1 MGSDGSEDPPPYR
14 VYRSGE
20 PTEPPGDVRPP
31 RGRDEV
37 PSPEARRPESRAGG
51 ADEPPG
57 YRVYRSRRGRLGR
70 LIPESGLRGLR
81 PGRRRGE
88 PREPGGAER
97 RGRRITPGRVAKW
110 AALAVGG
117 WLLLS
122 FVIFLVSATLAP
134 KVSGRAEDQLAGGSS
149 LLAGSTVLVLGSDK
163 RSEGTR
169 EPGAGGPARADS
181 ILLVHAGFGSVRRL
195 SILRD
200 TFAEIPG
207 SAPQKINAAYAIGG
221 PALMVETV
229 EGFMGNGLEINHV
242 VEVSFDDFP
251 KLIDSLGGVDVT
263 TPTCVRSEPFGG
275 YRVKLKKGTHRLNG
289 KQALRFARVR
299 KNQCAP
305 NEDDRQRAGRQ
316 QEVLKGIR
324 SRFLSPS
331 ILLRLPLVSWR
342 APRTI
347 RSDMAGPGLLAL
359 FTDLVTGGSG
369 GKTRVLLPSRINGDG
384 SLAVERDA
392 RRTEVARLVGKD

>member
-1 MGSDGSEDPPPYR
+1 
-14 VYRSGE
+14 
-20 PTEPPGDVRPP
+20 
-31 RGRDEV
+31 
-37 PSPEARRPESRAGG
+37 
-51 ADEPPG
+51 
-57 YRVYRSRRGRLGR
+57 
-70 LIPESGLRGLR
+70 
-81 PGRRRGE
+81 
-88 PREPGGAER
+88 
-97 RGRRITPGRVAKW
+97 VAKW
-110 AALAVGG
+110 AALVLGG

-122 FVIFLVSATLAP
+122 FVVFLVSATLAP
-134 KVSGRAEDQLAGGSS
+134 KVSDRAEDQLAGGSS

-163 RSEGTR
+163 RSEETK
-169 EPGAGGPARADS
+169 EPGAEGPARADS

-200 TFAEIPG
+200 TYAEIPG
-207 SAPQKINAAYAIGG
+207 SGPQKINAAYAIGG

-242 VEVSFDDFP
+242 VEVSFEDFP

-324 SRFLSPS
+324 GRFLSPS

-359 FTDLVTGGSG
+359 FADLVTGGSG
-369 GKTRVLLPSRINGDG
+369 GKTRVLLPSRINADG
-384 SLAVERDA
+384 SLAVEREA
-392 RRTEVARLVGKD
+392 RREEVARLVGED